1 MKKYL
6 CLIWMGLMSL
16 GVATAQ
22 NVGGNTMTLTLE
34 EAIELALSDN
44 PTVKVANL
52 EIERY
57 DYVRKQTLSSLY
69 PQVDA
74 SMQYS
79 LALRRQ
85 EMAKGLSFGGKNTFN
100 SAASVSLPLYA
111 PAVYKQLQLNRA
123 QMESAVESARATR
136 IDMIASVRAAY
147 YNVLLAKQSLAV
159 LQEAVLTTERVVA
172 NTKSLYDNGL
182 ASEYDY
188 LTAQVQLSN
197 LRPQVLQTE
206 SAISIT
212 KLQLKM
218 YLSLP
223 EEVDVEVVGTLDSFR
238 DKVLLSGDYSR
249 DLSDNTTLR
258 SLDIQAD
265 MLKTQEKLIKASR
278 MPVVAAFG
286 QVSYIVQEYVNI
298 SGFSAIVGG
307 GGGYGDMGNNGNG
320 GGEEMPETMAFTRAQ
335 AGATQSTASQ
345 SKYWS
350 QVPVSVGAQVSIPL
364 FAGFKT
370 VNQLREVRN
379 QISQL
384 NIQRQYAE
392 AGIRLQVEQA
402 INTLLTAR
410 ETMLSNER
418 TVEQAQKA
426 YDISLTRYNAGAGTI
441 LELNSSQLSLTQ
453 AQLSY
458 SQSIYDY
465 LSAYASYEK
474 TLGTENM

>member
-6 CLIWMGLMSL
+6 CLICMGILSL
-16 GVATAQ
+16 STAVAQ
-22 NVGGNTMTLTLE
+22 NVGDNKLTLTLE
-34 EAIELALSDN
+34 DAINLALSDN

-57 DYVRKQTLSSLY
+57 DYVRKQALSSLY

-74 SMQYS
+74 SLQYS

-85 EMAKGLSFGGKNTFN
+85 EMTEGFSFGGKNTFN
-100 SAASVSLPLYA
+100 TAASVSLPLFV
-111 PAVYKQLQLNRA
+111 PAVYKQLKLTDA

-147 YNVLLAKQSLAV
+147 YNVLLAEQSLAV
-159 LQEAVLTTERVVA
+159 LNEAVLTTERVVE
-172 NTKSLYDNGL
+172 NTKRMYENGL

-206 SAISIT
+206 NAVSIT
-212 KLQLKM
+212 KFQLKM

-223 EEVDVEVVGTLDSFR
+223 SDVEVEVVGSLDSFR
-238 DKVLLSGDYSR
+238 DKVLLSEDYSR
-249 DLSDNTTLR
+249 DINENTTLR
-258 SLDIQAD
+258 NLDIQAE
-265 MLKTQEKLIKASR
+265 MLQYQEQLIKASR

-286 QVSYIVQEYVNI
+286 QVSYIGQERVDLSGLMGGMGSVNT
-298 SGFSAIVGG
+298 
-307 GGGYGDMGNNGNG
+307 NP
-320 GGEEMPETMAFTRAQ
+320 GEEVAQTRA
-335 AGATQSTASQ
+335 AAASQ
-345 SKYWS
+345 SKFWW
-350 QVPVSVGAQVSIPL
+350 QCPISVGAQVSIPI

-384 NIQRQYAE
+384 NVQRAYAE
-392 AGIRLQVEQA
+392 EGIRLQVEQA
-402 INTLLTAR
+402 INTLITAR
-410 ETMLSNER
+410 EAMLSNER
-418 TVEQAQKA
+418 TVEQAEKA
-426 YDISLTRYNAGAGTI
+426 YNISLTRYNAGAGTI

-458 SQSIYDY
+458 SQSIFDY

-474 TLGTENM
+474 TLGVENM

>member
-1 MKKYL
+1 
-6 CLIWMGLMSL
+6 MGLMSL
-16 GVATAQ
+16 GVAMAQ
-22 NVGGNTMTLTLE
+22 NAGGNTLTLTLE
-34 EAIELALSDN
+34 EAIDLALSDN

-74 SMQYS
+74 SLQYS

-85 EMAKGLSFGGKNTFN
+85 EMTEGFSFGGKNTFN
-100 SAASVSLPLYA
+100 TAASLSMPLFV
-111 PAVYKQLQLNRA
+111 PAVYEQLKLNST

-136 IDMIASVRAAY
+136 IDMIASVRSAY
-147 YNVLLAKQSLAV
+147 YNVLLAQQSLAV

-206 SAISIT
+206 NAIGIT

-223 EEVDVEVVGTLDSFR
+223 AEVDVEVVGTLDGFR
-238 DKVLLSGDYSR
+238 DKVLLSEDYSR
-249 DLSDNTTLR
+249 DISDNTTLR
-258 SLDIQAD
+258 NLDIQAQ
-265 MLKTQEKLIKASR
+265 MLRHQERLLKASR
-278 MPVVAAFG
+278 MPMVAAFG
-286 QVSYIVQEYVNI
+286 QISYIGQERVDL
-298 SGFSAIVGG
+298 SGLMGGMAGGAGRQQSDIV
-307 GGGYGDMGNNGNG
+307 
-320 GGEEMPETMAFTRAQ
+320 AQTRA
-335 AGATQSTASQ
+335 AAASQ
-345 SKYWS
+345 SKFWW
-350 QVPVSVGAQVSIPL
+350 QCPISVGAQISIPL

-370 VNQLREVRN
+370 VNQLREVNN
-379 QISQL
+379 QMSQL
-384 NIQRQYAE
+384 NIQREYAE
-392 AGIRLQVEQA
+392 QGIRLQVEQA
-402 INTLLTAR
+402 INTLITAR

-426 YDISLTRYNAGAGTI
+426 YDISYTRYNAGAGTI

-465 LSAYASYEK
+465 LSAYANYQK
-474 TLGTENM
+474 TLGNEEL

>member
-6 CLIWMGLMSL
+6 CLICMGVLSL
-16 GVATAQ
+16 STAMAQ
-22 NVGGNTMTLTLE
+22 NVGGNTMTLTLD

-52 EIERY
+52 EVERY
-57 DYVRKQTLSSLY
+57 DYVRKQALSSLY
-69 PQVDA
+69 PQIDA
-74 SMQYS
+74 SLQYS

-85 EMAKGLSFGGKNTFN
+85 EMTEGFSFGGKNTFN
-100 SAASVSLPLYA
+100 TAASVSLPLFV
-111 PAVYKQLQLNRA
+111 PAVYKQLKLTNV
-123 QMESAVESARATR
+123 QMESAVESARASR
-136 IDMIASVRAAY
+136 IDMIASVRSAY
-147 YNVLLAKQSLAV
+147 YNVLLAEQSLAV
-159 LQEAVLTTERVVA
+159 LKEAVLTTERVVE
-172 NTKSLYDNGL
+172 NTKKMYDNGL

-206 SAISIT
+206 NAVSIT
-212 KLQLKM
+212 KFQLKM

-223 EEVDVEVVGTLDSFR
+223 ADVEIEVVGTLDGFR
-238 DKVLLSGDYSR
+238 DKVLLSEDYSR
-249 DLSDNTTLR
+249 DISDNTTLR
-258 SLDIQAD
+258 TLDIQAE
-265 MLKTQEKLIKASR
+265 MLQYQEQLIKASR

-286 QVSYIVQEYVNI
+286 QVSYIGQERVDL
-298 SGFSAIVGG
+298 SGLMGGMAGG
-307 GGGYGDMGNNGNG
+307 GNTNADDV
-320 GGEEMPETMAFTRAQ
+320 AAQTRA
-335 AGATQSTASQ
+335 AATSQ
-345 SKYWS
+345 SKFWW
-350 QVPVSVGAQVSIPL
+350 QCPISVGAQVSIPI

-384 NIQRQYAE
+384 NIQREYAE
-392 AGIRLQVEQA
+392 EGIRLQVEQA
-402 INTLLTAR
+402 INTLITAR

-418 TVEQAQKA
+418 TVEQAEKA
-426 YDISLTRYNAGAGTI
+426 YNISLTRYNAGAGTI

-465 LSAYASYEK
+465 LSAYASYLK
-474 TLGTENM
+474 TLGTENI

>member
-6 CLIWMGLMSL
+6 CLICMGLMSL
-16 GVATAQ
+16 GVAMAQ
-22 NVGGNTMTLTLE
+22 SAGGNTLTLTLE
-34 EAIELALSDN
+34 EAIDLALSDN

-74 SMQYS
+74 SLQYS

-85 EMAKGLSFGGKNTFN
+85 EMTEGFSFGGKNTFN
-100 SAASVSLPLYA
+100 TAASVSLPLFV
-111 PAVYKQLQLNRA
+111 PAVYEQLKLNRT

-136 IDMIASVRAAY
+136 IDMVASVRSAY
-147 YNVLLAKQSLAV
+147 YNVLLAEQSLAV
-159 LQEAVLTTERVVA
+159 LKEAVLTTERVVA

-206 SAISIT
+206 SAIGIT

-223 EEVDVEVVGTLDSFR
+223 AEVDVEVVGTLDDFR
-238 DKVLLSGDYSR
+238 DKVLLSEDYTR
-249 DLSDNTTLR
+249 DISENTTLR
-258 SLDIQAD
+258 TLDIQAE
-265 MLKTQEKLIKASR
+265 MLRHQERLLKASR

-286 QVSYIVQEYVNI
+286 QVSYMGQERVDL
-298 SGFSAIVGG
+298 SGLMKIPT
-307 GGGYGDMGNNGNG
+307 DG
-320 GGEEMPETMAFTRAQ
+320 GGESMAQTRA
-335 AGATQSTASQ
+335 AAAASQ
-345 SKYWS
+345 SKFWW
-350 QVPVSVGAQVSIPL
+350 QCPISVGAQISIPL

-370 VNQLREVRN
+370 VNQLREVNN
-379 QISQL
+379 QLSQL
-384 NIQRQYAE
+384 SIQREYAE
-392 AGIRLQVEQA
+392 QGIRLQVEQA
-402 INTLLTAR
+402 INTLITAR

-418 TVEQAQKA
+418 TVEQAEKA

-465 LSAYASYEK
+465 LSAYAAYEK
-474 TLGTENM
+474 TLGSEEI

>member
-6 CLIWMGLMSL
+6 CLICMGFMSL
-16 GVATAQ
+16 GVAMAQ
-22 NVGGNTMTLTLE
+22 NAGGNTLTLTLE
-34 EAIELALSDN
+34 DAIDLALSDN

-74 SMQYS
+74 SLQYS

-85 EMAKGLSFGGKNTFN
+85 EMTEGFSFGGKNTFN
-100 SAASVSLPLYA
+100 TAASVSLPLFA
-111 PAVYKQLQLNRA
+111 PAVYEQLKLNRT

-136 IDMIASVRAAY
+136 IDMIASVRSAY
-147 YNVLLAKQSLAV
+147 YNVLLAEQSLAV
-159 LQEAVLTTERVVA
+159 LQEAVVTTERVVA
-172 NTKSLYDNGL
+172 NTKKLYDNGL

-206 SAISIT
+206 NAISIT

-223 EEVDVEVVGTLDSFR
+223 SEVDIEVVGTLDGFR
-238 DKVLLSGDYSR
+238 DRVLLSEDYSR
-249 DLSDNTTLR
+249 DINDNTTLR

-265 MLKTQEKLIKASR
+265 MLRHQEQLIKASR
-278 MPVVAAFG
+278 MPMVAAFG
-286 QVSYIVQEYVNI
+286 QVSYIGQERVDL
-298 SGFSAIVGG
+298 SGLMGGMTGG
-307 GGGYGDMGNNGNG
+307 GNNNQSDVV
-320 GGEEMPETMAFTRAQ
+320 AQTRAQ
-335 AGATQSTASQ
+335 AAASQ
-345 SKYWS
+345 SKFWW
-350 QVPVSVGAQVSIPL
+350 QCPISVGAQISIPL

-379 QISQL
+379 QMTQL
-384 NIQRQYAE
+384 DIQRQYAE
-392 AGIRLQVEQA
+392 EGIRLQVEQA
-402 INTLLTAR
+402 INTLITAR

-418 TVEQAQKA
+418 TVEQAEKA
-426 YDISLTRYNAGAGTI
+426 YEISLTRYNAGAGTI

-474 TLGTENM
+474 TLGNENM